1 MKKILTLLVLLLSL
15 HTPLLAQNDQSEKSA
30 PLHDAELIRKVWK
43 MDIEGEIYSDVTVFI
58 KSIRPDHFFTD
69 KYKVKVQ
76 VTDSDGRKIWNK
88 TFKNAYLYVFSNG
101 QVQVGRPK
109 FHQLVIYDSKFSS
122 KYERGIIREKE
133 GVY

>member
-30 PLHDAELIRKVWK
+30 PLDDAEVVRRVLSL
-43 MDIEGEIYSDVTVFI
+43 DIEGEVHSDVTVFI

-88 TFKNAYLYVFSNG
+88 TFKNANLYVFSSG
-101 QVQVGRPK
+101 QVQVGRPN
-109 FHQLVIYDSKFSS
+109 FDQLVIHHGKSAE
-122 KYERGIIREKE
+122 KYRYGIIREKE

>member
-15 HTPLLAQNDQSEKSA
+15 HTPLLAQNGQSEKSV
-30 PLHDAELIRKVWK
+30 PLHDAEVVRRVLSL
-43 MDIEGEIYSDVTVFI
+43 DIEGKVYSDVTVFI

-69 KYKVKVQ
+69 KHKVKVQ
-76 VTDSDGRKIWNK
+76 ITDTTNRLIWKK

-109 FHQLVIYDSKFSS
+109 FNQLVIYDSKFSG
-122 KYERGIIREKE
+122 KYDRGIIREKE